1 MVSRKAQKYVST
13 LVDENDHGDLRKID
27 ALLLTHQFD
36 TDALYIT
43 HPLIFKSENRYSEY
57 KNILLDKI
65 QKKIEELAKIDP
77 VDMLLM
83 DQTNR
88 YPLGKIIVHV
98 HMITNFNY
106 MNNIFVKL
114 TLGPWQLST
123 RRIMME
129 KLDFNQTFYIPAPN
143 NFSTLKIEVLNLQSD
158 GWFKEHFKENLIAS
172 YEIRLPDI
180 NKEPFDQYGNIALP
194 IPVVKKPKELGL
206 IPIEIKPEE
215 EKK

>member
-1 MVSRKAQKYVST
+1 
-13 LVDENDHGDLRKID
+13 
-27 ALLLTHQFD
+27 
-36 TDALYIT
+36 
-43 HPLIFKSENRYSEY
+43 
-57 KNILLDKI
+57 
-65 QKKIEELAKIDP
+65 
-77 VDMLLM
+77 
-83 DQTNR
+83 
-88 YPLGKIIVHV
+88 
-98 HMITNFNY
+98 
-106 MNNIFVKL
+106 
-114 TLGPWQLST
+114 
-123 RRIMME
+123 ME